1 MPTRSPAGSVCRMV
15 AKVRERRG
23 RKEVEGAIIIEY
35 RTAAETKFTG
45 GGTCPHSTSPARP
58 TRSTANK
65 EVANRFDFK
74 GSDARFE
81 LNEKEH
87 EIVAFADDEFKLG
100 QVRDVLLA
108 KMAKRGVDARFL
120 KTEDPQKIGGDKMK
134 QKLVVRHGVEQELAK
149 RIVKALKDAKLKVTA
164 SIQGDVVRVTGAKKD
179 VLQEAIALVRATVN
193 DVPLKYE
200 NFRD

>member
-1 MPTRSPAGSVCRMV
+1 MPSFDITCQPNA
-15 AKVRERRG
+15 
-23 RKEVEGAIIIEY
+23 VELKNAVE
-35 RTAAETKFTG
+35 
-45 GGTCPHSTSPARP
+45 
-58 TRSTANK
+58 TANK

-87 EIVAFADDEFKLG
+87 EITAFADDEFKLG

-120 KTEDPQKIGGDKMK
+120 EMKDAEKIGGDKMK
-134 QKLVVRHGVEQELAK
+134 QKMAVKNGVDSERAK
-149 RIVKALKDAKLKVTA
+149 KIVKMIKDAKLKVTA
-164 SIQGDVVRVTGAKKD
+164 SIQGDVVRVTGSKRD
-179 VLQEAIALVRATVN
+179 DLQSAIQLVRGGVT

>member
-1 MPTRSPAGSVCRMV
+1 LPSFDITSEAS
-15 AKVRERRG
+15 A
-23 RKEVEGAIIIEY
+23 VELRNAVD
-35 RTAAETKFTG
+35 
-45 GGTCPHSTSPARP
+45 
-58 TRSTANK
+58 TANK

-149 RIVKALKDAKLKVTA
+149 RIVKALKDAKLKVSA

-200 NFRD
+200 NFRE